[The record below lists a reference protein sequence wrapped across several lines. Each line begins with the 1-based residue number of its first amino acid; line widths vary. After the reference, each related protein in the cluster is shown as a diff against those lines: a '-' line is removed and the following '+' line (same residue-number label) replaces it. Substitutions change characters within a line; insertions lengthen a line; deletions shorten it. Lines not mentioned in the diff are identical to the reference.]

1 MKTKSLCIVS
11 SIAALSVNAQTKVGY
26 DKRPNIVFILADDM
40 GWADLPVYGNK
51 FNEAPNIS
59 KLANEG
65 IRFTNAYAAAPVSSP
80 TRASI
85 MSGQYPARVGINDWI
100 PGHWRPFEEVIVPI
114 NRTQYLPTDI
124 ITIGDALKK
133 AGYSTGYFGKWHL
146 GTKPEHHPLKRGFDE
161 ANVGQGYFNT
171 KFDPPRLES
180 SDKVITD
187 RLVDYGI
194 DFIDKN
200 KEKPFF
206 LFIANWAVHLPF
218 DADQKIIDKYLAK
231 EKVDGYPCNALYAAM
246 IEQMDQSIGRLMD
259 KLKSAG
265 LSDNTLI
272 VFFSD
277 NGGVTSENQY
287 PDVEEERMS
296 MLVPS
301 KSHIYKNNP
310 LQYLATSNSP
320 LRNEKG
326 SLYEGGIRE
335 PLILKWPAK
344 IKKGMISKA
353 VVSSVDFFP
362 TFLELANSQKEANQV
377 LDGISI
383 VPTLTKNEYNAE
395 RPIFWHYPVYHH
407 DVPSGAVRKGDWKLI
422 ENQVSGDVAL
432 YNLNAD
438 LGESTNLAGVFPE
451 KKKELYALLKEWQKD
466 VKAELPQPNPDFNK
480 EKRNIWTNIP
490 SRK

>member
-1 MKTKSLCIVS
+1 MNKESLYIVS
-11 SIAALSVNAQTKVGY
+11 SIVALSANAQTKIGS

-40 GWADLPVYGNK
+40 GWADLPIYGNK

-65 IRFTNAYAAAPVSSP
+65 VRFTNAYAAAPVSSP

-85 MSGQYPARVGINDWI
+85 ISGQYPARVGINDFI
-100 PGHWRPFEEVIVPI
+100 PGHWRPFEEVVVPI
-114 NRTQYLPTDI
+114 NRNQFLPVDI
-124 ITIGDALKK
+124 ITMGDALKK
-133 AGYSTGYFGKWHL
+133 AGYATGYFGKWHL
-146 GTKPEHHPLKRGFDE
+146 GYKPEYHPLKRGFDE
-161 ANVGQGYFNT
+161 ASIGQGYFDT

-180 SDKVITD
+180 AEKVITD
-187 RLVDYGI
+187 RIVDYGI
-194 DFIDKN
+194 DFIDTN

-206 LFIANWAVHLPF
+206 LFVANWAVHLPF

-231 EKVDGYPCNALYAAM
+231 EKVDGYPCNAVYAAA

-265 LSDNTLI
+265 LSDNTVI

-287 PDVEEERMS
+287 PDVKEERIS

-301 KSHIYKNNP
+301 KTHIYKNNP

-335 PLILKWPAK
+335 PLIVKWPAK
-344 IKKGMISKA
+344 IKKGMVSKA

-362 TFLELANSQKEANQV
+362 TFLELANSQKDANQV

-383 VPTLTKNEYNAE
+383 VPTLTKNEYDAE

-407 DVPSGAVRKGDWKLI
+407 DVPSGAVRKGDWKLL
-422 ENQVSGDVAL
+422 ENQVTGDVVL
-432 YNLNAD
+432 YNLKSD

-451 KKKELYALLKEWQKD
+451 KTKELSALLKEWQKE
-466 VKAELPQPNPDFNK
+466 VKAEFAQPNPNFNK
-480 EKRNIWTNIP
+480 EKRNIWSKIP
-490 SRK
+490 LRQ